1 MKISD
6 LIKMGLRNLGRRKAR
21 TSLTVIGMVIGTIS
35 IVVMV
40 SIGIGVNKSFNDAI
54 LQNGSMTIITISKY
68 QGYQTEDGNWESKE
82 QKLDDSVVEKINGIK
97 HVKSVSPVYET
108 YVQFT
113 SGKYM
118 SGGSIYAMDSRT
130 FKDFGMP
137 DVVQGTMPTPEE
149 NNVLVF
155 GAQSIREFYYFSGRN
170 YKTKAIE
177 LGKDKVTFMFSDY
190 QVADKKKPL
199 NIKVEKFGL
208 LEETNDWRYNYNI
221 YMDIEYYKTLFKKY
235 AQTLKIE
242 DRKKAMASLENYQT
256 IQINVDNMKNVT
268 EVQKQIEE
276 MGYKAS
282 SDMQYLE
289 GYLDTADMLQM
300 VLGAIGGIAMLVSAI
315 NIANTMIMSI
325 YERTKEIGIM
335 KVLGCLV
342 KDVKK
347 LFLFEA
353 GMIGL
358 IGGSI
363 GIGFSYLASFFIN
376 KYGGNVL
383 GSLMGTGGMYGDNSA
398 TKFSQIPIWLPFVAA
413 LFSILVGVISGYL
426 PARRA
431 TKISAIEAMK
441 TEN

>member
-54 LQNGSMTIITISKY
+54 LQNGSMTIITISKNQY
-68 QGYQTEDGNWESKE
+68 YETEDGNWQSKE
-82 QKLDDSVVEKINGIK
+82 QKLDDSVVEKIKGID

-108 YVQFT
+108 NVQFM
-113 SGKYM
+113 SGKYQTW
-118 SGGSIYAMDSRT
+118 GNIIAMDSST
-130 FKDFGMP
+130 FAEFGMP
-137 DVVQGTMPTPEE
+137 GVTQGTMISPEE
-149 NNVLVF
+149 NNVILF
-155 GAQSIREFYYFSGRN
+155 GAQSLYEFYYFSGRTH
-170 YKTKAIE
+170 KTKTIE
-177 LGKDKVTFMFSDY
+177 LGKDKLSFTFQQY
-190 QVADKKKPL
+190 QVSDKKKPL
-199 NIKVEKFGL
+199 NIKVDKFGL
-208 LEETNDWRYNYNI
+208 LEESTNWRYNYNI
-221 YMDIEYYKTLFKKY
+221 YKDLDYFKSIYKKY
-235 AQTLKIE
+235 ATTLKIE

-256 IQINVDNMKNVT
+256 IQINVDSMKNVT
-268 EVQKQIEE
+268 AVQDKIEE
-276 MGYKAS
+276 LGYKTS

-289 GYLDTADMLQM
+289 GYLETADMLQM

-358 IGGSI
+358 IGGVI
-363 GIGFSYLASFFIN
+363 GISCSYVASFFIN
-376 KYGGNVL
+376 KYGGKLL
-383 GSLMGTGGMYGDNSA
+383 GSLMGTGGMYGDNTAS
-398 TKFSQIPIWLPFVAA
+398 KFSQIPIWLPFVAA
-413 LFSILVGVISGYL
+413 LFSIIVGVISGYL

-441 TEN
+441 TES

>member
-1 MKISD
+1 MRISD

-54 LQNGSMTIITISKY
+54 IQNGSMTIITISKNQY
-68 QGYQTEDGNWESKE
+68 YETEDGNWASKE
-82 QKLDDSVVEKINGIK
+82 QKLDDSVVEQIKGIK
-97 HVKSVSPVYET
+97 HVKSVSPIYQAG
-108 YVQFT
+108 VQFM
-113 SGKYM
+113 SGKYY
-118 SGGSIYAMDSRT
+118 SWGNIIAMDSST

-137 DVVQGTMPTPEE
+137 EISEGTMITPEE
-149 NNVLVF
+149 NNVIIF
-155 GAQSIREFYYFSGRN
+155 GSQSLYEFSYYSGRTR
-170 YKTKAIE
+170 KTKTVE
-177 LGKDKVTFMFSDY
+177 LGKDKLTFSFQDY
-190 QVADKKKPL
+190 QVNDKKKPL
-199 NIKVEKFGL
+199 NVKVDKYGL
-208 LEETNDWRYNYNI
+208 LQESTNWQYNYNI
-221 YMDIEYYKTLFKKY
+221 YMDIEYYKSIYKKY
-235 AQTLKIE
+235 ASTLKIE

-256 IQINVDNMKNVT
+256 IQINVDSMKNVT
-268 EVQKQIEE
+268 QVQDEIEA
-276 MGYKAS
+276 MGYKTT

-289 GYLDTADMLQM
+289 GYLETADMLQM

-315 NIANTMIMSI
+315 NIANTMVMSI

-353 GMIGL
+353 GIIGL
-358 IGGSI
+358 IGGII
-363 GIGFSYLASFFIN
+363 GIGFSYLASYFIN
-376 KYGGNVL
+376 KYGGSLL
-383 GSLMGTGGMYGDNSA
+383 GSLVGNGGMYGDNSGA
-398 TKFSQIPIWLPFVAA
+398 QFSQIPIWLPFVAA
-413 LFSILVGVISGYL
+413 LFSILVGVISGYF